1 MYQTDRNPTF
11 RRGDTK
17 WYRFGIIYHMAMTL
31 RLTDEEADL
40 LRQQAE
46 REHRS
51 MQEVVRLAIL
61 DRVKRDGR
69 SKWIATNTARILEE
83 DAELLKRLA
92 Q

>member
-1 MYQTDRNPTF
+1 
-11 RRGDTK
+11 
-17 WYRFGIIYHMAMTL
+17 MAMTL

-61 DRVKRDGR
+61 DRIKRDSR
-69 SKWIATNTARILEE
+69 STWIATNTARIMEE